1 MGRNTSVLS
10 FKVQHAFFDF
20 VLISGVL
27 VAYFLAFV
35 GTTVSPQLFLPYSL
49 MILLSWLC
57 SIYYFGGYDYQKIA
71 KISHNFRLVL
81 ASCLVA
87 MVISTVFTYL
97 HPGTFN
103 VLTLNLSS
111 LGFVSVFYIM
121 RLFFTKVISNRM
133 PQKNV
138 LIYGAGWA
146 GLELVDE
153 LHELNYLKLNI
164 LGFIDDKPE
173 KSGEVHK
180 GIRVLGTYKQLK
192 EIVQER
198 DIDLVIFAITNRRED
213 HVFYAKSDL
222 DELDVDTVEMPA
234 LYERVTS
241 RVPVLHVNNT
251 WHDFYVSLKHR
262 EPYWLYRIY
271 NIFLASFFTLVFL
284 PVIPFVAL
292 AIKLSSKGPIL
303 YSQKRVGKKEKP
315 FTLYK
320 FRSMKIDAEQN
331 GAVWASENDPR
342 LTKVGGFLRRTRL
355 DEIPQLINVFRGEMN
370 FVGPRP
376 ERPTF
381 VKQLNKEIPFYRSRH
396 QVAPGLTGWAQV
408 KMGYANS
415 VNGSLKKL
423 QFDLYYVKNR
433 NVFFDVLIL
442 LKTVHVVLTR
452 SGT

>member
-27 VAYFLAFV
+27 VAYFLVFV
-35 GTTVSPQLFLPYSL
+35 GTAVSRELFFPYSVV
-49 MILLSWLC
+49 ILLSWLC
-57 SIYYFGGYDYQKIA
+57 SIYYFGGYDYQRIA
-71 KISHNFRLVL
+71 KLSHNFRLVL

-97 HPGTFN
+97 YPGSFN
-103 VLTLNLSS
+103 VLTLNISS
-111 LGFVSVFYIM
+111 LGFVSVFYIL
-121 RLFFTKVISNRM
+121 RLFFTRVVSNRM
-133 PQKNV
+133 PVKNV

-146 GLELVDE
+146 GFELVDE
-153 LHELNYLKLNI
+153 LRGRDYLKLNI
-164 LGFIDDKPE
+164 LGFIDDDSE
-173 KSGEVHK
+173 KTGRVEK
-180 GIRVLGTYKQLK
+180 GIRVLGTHRQLK
-192 EIVQER
+192 EIVEER
-198 DIDLVIFAITNRRED
+198 KINLVIFAITNKREE
-213 HVFYAKSDL
+213 HVFYTKSDL
-222 DELDVDTVEMPA
+222 EEIDVDTAEMPD
-234 LYERVTS
+234 LFEKITG

-271 NIFLASFFTLVFL
+271 NVFLAFFFTLIFL
-284 PVIPFVAL
+284 PILPFVAL
-292 AIKLSSKGPIL
+292 AIKLSSRGQIL
-303 YSQKRVGKKEKP
+303 YKQKRVGKKEKT
-315 FTLYK
+315 FILYK
-320 FRSMKIDAEQN
+320 FRSMKMDAEEN
-331 GAVWASENDPR
+331 GAVWATENDPR

-381 VKQLNKEIPFYRSRH
+381 VKKLNKDIPFYRSRH
-396 QVAPGLTGWAQV
+396 QVAPGVTGWAQV
-408 KMGYANS
+408 QMGYANS

-423 QFDLYYVKNR
+423 QYDLYYVKNR
-433 NVFFDVLIL
+433 NVFFDFLIL

-452 SGT
+452 QGT